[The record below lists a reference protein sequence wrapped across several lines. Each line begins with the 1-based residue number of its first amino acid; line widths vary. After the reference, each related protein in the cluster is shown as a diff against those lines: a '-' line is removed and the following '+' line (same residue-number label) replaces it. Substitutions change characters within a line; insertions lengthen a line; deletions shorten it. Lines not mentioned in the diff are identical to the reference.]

1 MEAQGQCTGSRGGY
15 SAAWCLNVKVNYT
28 VCASVEVK
36 LRDLIPDGAAYG
48 LVPIDGSTICASMG
62 AQGQCTVPT

>member
-36 LRDLIPDGAAYG
+36 LRGNVQSG
-48 LVPIDGSTICASMG
+48 VT
-62 AQGQCTVPT
+62 